1 MIKVLE
7 YNSMVLA
14 KVFIAATFKA
24 RFLGYML
31 REKPHYEAIL
41 IKPCNSI
48 HTFLMRFN
56 IDVLFVDKDM
66 KVVRKIENLY
76 SGRIIMPVKGAVIA
90 IEGKAGSFSVVS
102 EGSKVNILDQEL

>member
-14 KVFIAATFKA
+14 KVFIADTFKA
-24 RFLGYML
+24 RFLGYMF
-31 REKPHYEAIL
+31 RKKPHYEAIL

-48 HTFLMRFN
+48 HTFFMRFN

-66 KVVRKIENLY
+66 HVVRKIENLP
-76 SGRIIMPVKGAVIA
+76 SGKVIMPVKGAVIA
-90 IEGKAGSFSVVS
+90 IEAIAGVFSAVS